1 MSQPIAIFY
10 GSTTGDTETAAEDIQ
25 SALQD
30 AGLGPVELFNV
41 ANADLKEIEKFEYL
55 LFGISTWNIG
65 ELQDDWDFAFSDLD
79 DIDFTGKT
87 VALFGMGDQLGY
99 PDNYMDAL
107 GILGKKVREQ
117 GATIIGKWSVEGY
130 EHYESLGVEDGVFL
144 GLALDNTNQGNLTDD
159 RIAQWVPQ
167 IIQEFGFESTANA

>member
-1 MSQPIAIFY
+1 MSQPIGIFY

-25 SALQD
+25 AALQS

-41 ANADLKEIEKFEYL
+41 ASADLKETEKFEYL

-65 ELQDDWDFAFSDLD
+65 ELQDDWDFAFADLD

-117 GATIIGKWSVEGY
+117 GATIIGKWPIESY
-130 EHYESLGVEDGVFL
+130 EHYESLGVEDDMFL
-144 GLALDNTNQGNLTDD
+144 GLALDNTNQSNMTDD
-159 RIAQWVPQ
+159 RIAQWVSQ
-167 IIQEFGFESTANA
+167 IIQEFGFESAANA